1 MNHFPAPKTLA
12 STLTVRGSAKLMLDY
27 TGVTTEEPKLEG
39 FEPLSDLADSIDQA
53 DSIEQTEQEARPA
66 WDKARRILV
75 FAGAVIK
82 RFNWPARNQELILT
96 AFEEMGWPERID
108 DPLPIT
114 DGISQKDR
122 LHDTIKCLNRKRL
135 VKSIRFAGD
144 GSGQGIC
151 WRRSEESERNAD

>member
-1 MNHFPAPKTLA
+1 MNHFPAPKNLSSPLA
-12 STLTVRGSAKLMLDY
+12 VKGSAKMMLNY
-27 TGVTTEEPKLEG
+27 SSITTDESKLEG
-39 FEPLSDLADSIDQA
+39 FEPLADFAQSL
-53 DSIEQTEQEARPA
+53 EQGEHRACPV
-66 WDKARRILV
+66 WDKARRVLV
-75 FAGAVIK
+75 FSGVVIK

-114 DGISQKDR
+114 EGISQKDR

-135 VKSIRFAGD
+135 IKSIRFAGD

-151 WRRSEESERNAD
+151 WRRSDEAERTAE

>member
-1 MNHFPAPKTLA
+1 
-12 STLTVRGSAKLMLDY
+12 MLDAP
-27 TGVTTEEPKLEG
+27 GSIVEESRLEG
-39 FEPLSDLADSIDQA
+39 FEPLAELAASDELAESN
-53 DSIEQTEQEARPA
+53 SRPS

-75 FAGAVIK
+75 FAGTVIK

-96 AFEEMGWPERID
+96 AFEEMGWPDRID

-135 VKSIRFAGD
+135 FKSIRFTGD
-144 GSGQGIC
+144 GTGQGVC
-151 WRRSEESERNAD
+151 WRRSDEAARELQ

>member
-1 MNHFPAPKTLA
+1 MNHFPAPKSLS
-12 STLTVRGSAKLMLDY
+12 STLTVKGSAKMMLDY
-27 TGVTTEEPKLEG
+27 TGVATEEPKLEG
-39 FEPLSDLADSIDQA
+39 FEPLSDLADSLA
-53 DSIEQTEQEARPA
+53 QTEKETRPA

-75 FAGAVIK
+75 FAGVVIK

-114 DGISQKDR
+114 EGISQKDR

-151 WRRSEESERNAD
+151 WRRSEEAERSAD

>member
-1 MNHFPAPKTLA
+1 MNHFPASKTNSSVRSSSV
-12 STLTVRGSAKLMLDY
+12 STLMMLDSPGS
-27 TGVTTEEPKLEG
+27 TAAETLLEG
-39 FEPLSDLADSIDQA
+39 FEPLAELVAIDELAESNV
-53 DSIEQTEQEARPA
+53 RPS
-66 WDKARRILV
+66 WDKARRILN
-75 FAGAVIK
+75 FAGTVIK
-82 RFNWPARNQELILT
+82 RFNWPARNQELILA

-135 VKSIRFAGD
+135 FKSIRFTGD

-151 WRRSEESERNAD
+151 WRRSDEAASELQ

>member
-1 MNHFPAPKTLA
+1 MNHFAALKTLT
-12 STLTVRGSAKLMLDY
+12 SPPTVRGSAKLMLDY

-39 FEPLSDLADSIDQA
+39 FEPLSDLADSLVT
-53 DSIEQTEQEARPA
+53 TEQEARPA

-114 DGISQKDR
+114 EGISQKDR

-151 WRRSEESERNAD
+151 WRRSDEAERTVE

>member
-1 MNHFPAPKTLA
+1 MNHFPASQTLA
-12 STLTVRGSAKLMLDY
+12 SNQTVKGSAKLMLDY
-27 TGVTTEEPKLEG
+27 SGIATEEPKLEG
-39 FEPLSDLADSIDQA
+39 FEPLAELAESLERA
-53 DSIEQTEQEARPA
+53 EQQTRPA

-75 FAGAVIK
+75 FSGVVIK
-82 RFNWPARNQELILT
+82 SFNWPARNQELILT

-114 DGISQKDR
+114 EGISQKDR

-144 GSGQGIC
+144 GTGQGIC
-151 WRRSEESERNAD
+151 WRRSDEAQQDSV

>member
-1 MNHFPAPKTLA
+1 MNHFPAPKTLS
-12 STLTVRGSAKLMLDY
+12 STLTAKGSAKMMLDY
-27 TGVTTEEPKLEG
+27 SGVITEEPKLEG
-39 FEPLSDLADSIDQA
+39 FEPLSDL
-53 DSIEQTEQEARPA
+53 EQTLEQAEQQTRPA
-66 WDKARRILV
+66 WDKARRVLV
-75 FAGAVIK
+75 FAGKVIK

-114 DGISQKDR
+114 EGISQKDR

-151 WRRSEESERNAD
+151 WRRSNEADAAVE

>member
-1 MNHFPAPKTLA
+1 MNHFPAPKSLS
-12 STLTVRGSAKLMLDY
+12 STLTVKGSAKMMLDY
-27 TGVTTEEPKLEG
+27 TGVVTEEPKLEG
-39 FEPLSDLADSIDQA
+39 FEPLSDLADSL
-53 DSIEQTEQEARPA
+53 EQTMQQARPA

-75 FAGAVIK
+75 FAGVVIK

-114 DGISQKDR
+114 EGISQKDR

-151 WRRSEESERNAD
+151 WRRSEEAERSAD